1 VGYGI
6 GILQIRVEAYEEGF
20 GPRAPARS
28 LWSRTWC
35 SPLFCSSWYGMYP
48 FTPGKVP
55 ELAAPNPGSGT
66 ALAIGKTY
74 PRSAAWTK
82 RGRQASSGGAESLQ
96 EGAGSTGQKSSWPK
110 GIGPRLSW
118 QAHLT
123 DCVLLLDNIHQGKS
137 SIPFPQRVGFPL
149 SPLNTMASRSATPKE
164 RVGPQPIYLSQP
176 IYL

>member
-1 VGYGI
+1 MWKHTKKDSDQELQPDPCDLVLGVPLFSVRPGMVCTLSLQGRFPSWPHQILEVAPLWRLARHIRGALPERSVGVKH
-6 GILQIRVEAYEEGF
+6 QVEA
-20 GPRAPARS
+20 P
-28 LWSRTWC
+28 
-35 SPLFCSSWYGMYP
+35 
-48 FTPGKVP
+48 K
-55 ELAAPNPGSGT
+55 
-66 ALAIGKTY
+66 
-74 PRSAAWTK
+74 
-82 RGRQASSGGAESLQ
+82 
-96 EGAGSTGQKSSWPK
+96 GAGSTGQKSSWPK

>member
-1 VGYGI
+1 MWKHTKKDSDQE
-6 GILQIRVEAYEEGF
+6 LQPDPCDLVLGV
-20 GPRAPARS
+20 
-28 LWSRTWC
+28 
-35 SPLFCSSWYGMYP
+35 PLFSVRPGMVC
-48 FTPGKVP
+48 T
-55 ELAAPNPGSGT
+55 L
-66 ALAIGKTY
+66 
-74 PRSAAWTK
+74 
-82 RGRQASSGGAESLQ
+82 SLQ
-96 EGAGSTGQKSSWPK
+96 GRFPSWPHQILEVAPLWRLARHIRGALPERSGPK